1 MTLRSRRFVRC
12 AAGATAFAAAAC
24 SADKEPLC
32 CGPTPPAPNTVTI
45 NNATVT
51 VAIAATRA
59 GREQGLMG
67 VTRLAADSGMLF
79 VFAGDQQRAFWMKDT
94 PTPLSIVFLDANKKI
109 VFMADMAP
117 NDTTVRHG
125 GLNAPQ
131 MRYALEVNVGWF
143 AAHGITTGMT
153 ATFTLPAGFTIEPDP

>member
-1 MTLRSRRFVRC
+1 MDIRSTRFARFAV
-12 AAGATAFAAAAC
+12 ATVLAAAAC
-24 SADKEPLC
+24 SGDES
-32 CGPTPPAPNTVTI
+32 PTTPAPQNTVTV

-51 VAIAATRA
+51 VAVAATVA
-59 GREQGLMG
+59 SRERGLMG

-117 NDTTVRHG
+117 NDTTSRYG
-125 GLNAPQ
+125 GFNTPP
-131 MRYALEVNVGWF
+131 MRYALEVNQGWF
-143 AAHGITTGMT
+143 AAHNITTGMT
-153 ATFTLPAGFTIEPDP
+153 ASFTLPANLTIEADP